1 MAGQEFSEIFFRHE
15 QSLNKAKLLLS
26 KIRTVDYL
34 IIFDMPALFRKFA
47 QVSQKIPDPIDVND
61 QPYAEARMQLQAERM
76 NKLPAARHRDVL
88 TIALEVV
95 RELPNL
101 LRRP

>member
-34 IIFDMPALFRKFA
+34 IIFDIPALFRKFA
-47 QVSQKIPDPIDVND
+47 QVSQTIPDPIDVND

-76 NKLPAARHRDVL
+76 NKLPVARHRDVP

-95 RELPNL
+95 RELL
-101 LRRP
+101 KLIRRP